1 LARNKP
7 FEIEGQARSTS
18 SGVEVLLVVNSGI
31 VHRDAG
37 VGEVGAGITRA
48 PLDCFT
54 KAVTAP
60 ASIPLGG

>member
-18 SGVEVLLVVNSGI
+18 SGEVLLVVNSGI

-54 KAVTAP
+54 KAVTAL